1 MKKTF
6 NPNDKYPTAFID
18 RKDMEYSYSDGDLYY
33 FMDTET
39 WEQIPINKSV
49 LGDNF
54 KFVKENMV
62 CKVLSYKGNVFG
74 IELRTLLNLRLQ
86 RQIPAL
92 RVTQQP
98 TLQSLQL
105 LKQVLKLKF
114 LSLLMRRSY
123 SDRHKNRRIYGQSI
137 ISAGESVMN
146 LTEKISYIR
155 GLCDGLELDES
166 KPEVKV
172 LNAIVDLLD
181 DMAFEVS
188 DMEELYDE
196 LSAQVDEIDQ
206 DLADVESD
214 VYDDEDY
221 DIEDYDDEDDDYD
234 FDDEENPF
242 L

>member
-1 MKKTF
+1 
-6 NPNDKYPTAFID
+6 
-18 RKDMEYSYSDGDLYY
+18 
-33 FMDTET
+33 
-39 WEQIPINKSV
+39 
-49 LGDNF
+49 
-54 KFVKENMV
+54 
-62 CKVLSYKGNVFG
+62 
-74 IELRTLLNLRLQ
+74 
-86 RQIPAL
+86 
-92 RVTQQP
+92 
-98 TLQSLQL
+98 
-105 LKQVLKLKF
+105 
-114 LSLLMRRSY
+114 
-123 SDRHKNRRIYGQSI
+123 
-137 ISAGESVMN
+137 MN

-242 L
+242 YEVTCDSCGQKLNVSEDVLLEGEIECPNCGENLEFDFQSFSAMRKMTSVMLIVHHATVVRTQKNN

>member
-1 MKKTF
+1 
-6 NPNDKYPTAFID
+6 
-18 RKDMEYSYSDGDLYY
+18 
-33 FMDTET
+33 
-39 WEQIPINKSV
+39 
-49 LGDNF
+49 
-54 KFVKENMV
+54 
-62 CKVLSYKGNVFG
+62 
-74 IELRTLLNLRLQ
+74 
-86 RQIPAL
+86 
-92 RVTQQP
+92 
-98 TLQSLQL
+98 
-105 LKQVLKLKF
+105 
-114 LSLLMRRSY
+114 
-123 SDRHKNRRIYGQSI
+123 
-137 ISAGESVMN
+137 MN

-242 L
+242 YEVTCDSCGQKLNVSEDVLLEFDFSELFSNEEDDECDADCASCGGCSDTEE